1 MTYLV
6 RFTVMF
12 HPAPS
17 SCSSHCFGLPVK
29 VCGEC
34 LSSSRPFAI
43 LVYVMPWSLICSFS
57 TQYDLV
63 ELRAVMAC
71 LPAKFE
77 VDADGRKAAWR
88 ATFLQRVQGLVAQVC
103 VV

>member
-1 MTYLV
+1 MLT
-6 RFTVMF
+6 
-12 HPAPS
+12 HA
-17 SCSSHCFGLPVK
+17 
-29 VCGEC
+29 
-34 LSSSRPFAI
+34 
-43 LVYVMPWSLICSFS
+43 MPWAFMVSFL

-88 ATFLQRVQGLVAQVC
+88 AGFLQRVQGLVAQVGDTRL
-103 VV
+103 